1 MPSQSKRVA
10 NRLARLNTTNPNN
23 IYFAFLLLL
32 KQGNVI
38 DTQPS
43 PLCKE
48 IHVPRPKKLRQWRHI
63 LQALTD
69 HTQWPTFPSEFKAT
83 VEEELDQLYS
93 DGLQLEDKL
102 EEQPTTLKDQLE

>member
-23 IYFAFLLLL
+23 MYFAFLLLL
-32 KQGNVI
+32 KQGNII

-43 PLCKE
+43 TLCKE
-48 IHVPRPKKLRQWRHI
+48 IHVPRTKKLRQWRHV
-63 LQALTD
+63 LEALTN
-69 HTQWPTFPSEFKAT
+69 HTTWPTFPSEFKAT

-93 DGLQLEDKL
+93 DGLQLG
-102 EEQPTTLKDQLE
+102 EQLAEQ